1 VGTGAVVAVNGLASS
16 RGNAQGWNSLP
27 RDPVGTWVLP
37 FKDDQATRDLFDS
50 GDLEDV
56 LLALTV
62 SGRSHPWI

>member
-1 VGTGAVVAVNGLASS
+1 MRWIALAWQGDFTSSVDVCVA
-16 RGNAQGWNSLP
+16 WSLDP
-27 RDPVGTWVLP
+27 RIA
-37 FKDDQATRDLFDS
+37 QATRDLFDS